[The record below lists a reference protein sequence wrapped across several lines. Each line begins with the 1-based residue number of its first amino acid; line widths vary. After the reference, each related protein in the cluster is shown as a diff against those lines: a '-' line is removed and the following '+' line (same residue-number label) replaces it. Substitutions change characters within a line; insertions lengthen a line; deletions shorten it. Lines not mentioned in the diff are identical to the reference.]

1 MCRQRHPIVFWPAF
15 GTSIISV
22 EVANSSRSS
31 CPSKGSF
38 DVGFG
43 QSSLYAPLDTLLRS
57 MFPTSAL
64 TTLRSCTLD
73 AFGRPQTL
81 NPVP

>member
-1 MCRQRHPIVFWPAF
+1 MRRQRHPIVFWPAF

-22 EVANSSRSS
+22 EVANVSQPN

-43 QSSLYAPLDTLLRS
+43 QSSLYAL
-57 MFPTSAL
+57 
-64 TTLRSCTLD
+64 CCHC
-73 AFGRPQTL
+73 
-81 NPVP
+81 V